1 MIPHFTGNLP
11 HISVEQ
17 MKKVEQSMIENYG
30 ISRLQMMENA
40 GLNLASLAREKF
52 LYKKIREKKV
62 IVVAGTDQNAGCVL
76 VAARHLSNWGVK
88 VSIVLSDTKGKF
100 TAETIAQFSICQ
112 KMKIPFVDTFTKPD
126 LIIEGIKDAGFT
138 GDPKEDTA
146 KLIDQIN
153 NSGAPVVSIEAP
165 TGLDLDTGNHGKPTV
180 KAKATMA
187 LGIPKAGMF
196 KLMATKYT
204 GELFLADIS
213 VPPELYKSI
222 QVETTPFYNVFSENP
237 LVKIN
242 KVIILS

>member
-17 MKKVEQSMIENYG
+17 MKKVEQTMIENYG

-40 GLNLASLAREKF
+40 GLNLAILAREKF
-52 LYKKIREKKV
+52 LYKNIHEKKV
-62 IVVAGTDQNAGCVL
+62 IVVAGTEQNAGSVMA
-76 VAARHLSNWGVK
+76 AARRLSIWGAQ

-100 TAETIAQFSICQ
+100 TSETIAQFSICQ
-112 KMKIPFVDTFTKPD
+112 KMKIPFVDSYTKPD
-126 LIIEGIKDAGFT
+126 LIIEGIKDAGFK
-138 GDPKEDTA
+138 GDPKDQTA
-146 KLIDQIN
+146 KIIDNIN
-153 NSGAPVVSIEAP
+153 SSGAPVISIEAP
-165 TGLDLDTGNHGKPTV
+165 SGLDLDNGNHGKPTV
-180 KAKATMA
+180 KAKATMG

-196 KLMATKYT
+196 KLMATKFT

-222 QVETTPFYNVFSENP
+222 QVETKPFQNVFAEGT